1 MLNKNTQQ
9 TLSAAQDIKQL
20 GLFASIA
27 SLSYVF
33 WIVAGME
40 MVERLAYYGVKV
52 VASLYAN
59 DPVSAGGL
67 GVSMTDFGIIL
78 TFWAMVQSLVPVFTG
93 GLSDRIGYK
102 ETIFISTLV
111 KMAGYAVMAYFPSYN
126 GFFVG
131 AILLALGTGIFK
143 PGIMGTLIKASNRQ
157 NSSMAW
163 GIFYQT
169 VNIGGFLGP
178 IVAAS
183 LRQFSWQQVFIACI
197 VIISCNLLLL
207 LMYKE
212 PDKAERLAQKAAIQ
226 RGEKKQSNLVIES
239 ISELKNPVLLA
250 YLILFSAFWYMF
262 NSLFDILPVFIRD
275 WVDTTVI
282 VSSLFGTEG
291 TSNPVTQFLLGMDK
305 SGLTIKPE
313 GLMNLN
319 AGLIMLSCFIFA
331 ALSAKLK
338 AINSITLGTLF
349 SSAALLIIA
358 SANAAWLIVF
368 AIIVFSMGE
377 MFSSPKFTE
386 YLGNFAPTDKKAMYL
401 GFSQL
406 PLFFGWTLEAATAPM
421 MYDKWAAK
429 DTLAREFLTAYGM
442 TAQAV
447 ANIPIGEAFDNMLIV
462 TALSTQDATEL
473 LYSGNSVGLM
483 WYIMSAV
490 GFASALG
497 FYLYGRWIV
506 NLHHKVKHAEG

>member
-1 MLNKNTQQ
+1 MLNSNSQQ
-9 TLSAAQDIKQL
+9 TLSAAQDVKQL

-40 MVERLAYYGVKV
+40 MIERLAFYGVKV
-52 VASLYAN
+52 VAALYAS

-67 GVSMTDFGIIL
+67 GVTMTDFGIIL
-78 TFWAMVQSLVPVFTG
+78 TCWAMVQSLVPVFTG

-111 KMAGYAVMAYFPSYN
+111 KIAGYAVMAYFPSYN

-143 PGIMGTLIKASNRQ
+143 PGIMGTLVKASDRK

-212 PDKAERLAQKAAIQ
+212 PDKEQRLAHKAAIKK
-226 RGEKKQSNLVIES
+226 GEKSQSSLFSES
-239 ISELKNPVLLA
+239 IAELKNPVLLA

-262 NSLFDILPVFIRD
+262 NSLFDVLPVFIRD
-275 WVDTTVI
+275 WVDTTII
-282 VSSLFGTEG
+282 VSSLFGSEG
-291 TSNPVTQFLLGMDK
+291 TNNPITQFFLGMDNT
-305 SGLTIKPE
+305 GLTIKPE
-313 GLMNLN
+313 GLMNIN

-338 AINSITLGTLF
+338 AINSIILGTLF

-358 SANAAWLIVF
+358 SVNAAWLIVF
-368 AIIVFSMGE
+368 AIILFSMGE
-377 MFSSPKFTE
+377 MFSSPKFSE
-386 YLGNFAPTDKKAMYL
+386 YLGNVAPSDKKAMYL

-421 MYDKWAAK
+421 MYDKWASK
-429 DTLAREFLTAYGM
+429 DTLAREFLSAYGM
-442 TAQAV
+442 SAQAISK
-447 ANIPIGEAFDNMLIV
+447 IPTGEAFDQMLVVAAIS
-462 TALSTQDATEL
+462 AQDATTL
-473 LYSGNSVGLM
+473 LYSGNSIGLM

-490 GFASALG
+490 GFISAVG
-497 FYLYGRWIV
+497 FYLYGRWILR
-506 NLHHKVKHAEG
+506 LHQAQP